1 MAKRKN
7 TLSLTQEYQVS
18 LIGISCHMK
27 SYRLSFNINR
37 ALNFSLQRIDDF
49 EIPLNAG
56 QEMLCFPLLAFNDE
70 NLKNHFC
77 LISNHHPQGKLIPSM
92 RQVDYFLI
100 AKNPVDKYTREKM
113 LQRLRSISQVVA
125 AYEINPNGSRDLDQL
140 IEEMEL
146 HLLMSQKKKPSSQ
159 A

>member
-27 SYRLSFNINR
+27 SYRLSFSINR

>member
-49 EIPLNAG
+49 EIPLNSG

-100 AKNPVDKYTREKM
+100 AKNPVDKFTREKM

-125 AYEINPNGSRDLDQL
+125 AYEINPNGSKDLDLL

>member
-7 TLSLTQEYQVS
+7 TLTISHDYQVS

-37 ALNFSLQRIDDF
+37 ALNFSLQRMDDF
-49 EIPLNAG
+49 EIPLNSG
-56 QEMLCFPLLAFNDE
+56 KEILCFPFLSFNDE

-77 LISNHHPQGKLIPSM
+77 LVSNHHPQGKLIPSL

-100 AKNPVDKYTREKM
+100 AKNPVDKYTQEKI
-113 LQRLRSISQVVA
+113 LSKLRSIAQVVA
-125 AYEINPNGSRDLDQL
+125 AYEINPNGSKDLDTL

-146 HLLMSQKKKPSSQ
+146 HLLMSQRRRPSSM

>member
-7 TLSLTQEYQVS
+7 TLSLTQNYQVS

-27 SYRLSFNINR
+27 SYRLSFNINK
-37 ALNFSLQRIDDF
+37 ALNFSLRRIDDF
-49 EIPLNAG
+49 EIPLNSG
-56 QEMLCFPLLAFNDE
+56 QEMLCFPFLSFDDE

-100 AKNPVDKYTREKM
+100 AKNPVDKFTRQKI
-113 LQRLRSISQVVA
+113 LQSLRNIAQVVA
-125 AYEINPNGSRDLDQL
+125 AYEINPNKSKDLDQL

-146 HLLMSQKKKPSSQ
+146 HLMISQKKKPSSQ

>member
-56 QEMLCFPLLAFNDE
+56 QEILCFPFLAFNDE

-100 AKNPVDKYTREKM
+100 AKNPVDKYTREKI
-113 LQRLRSISQVVA
+113 LQRLRSISQVLA

-146 HLLMSQKKKPSSQ
+146 HLLMSKKKKPSSQ